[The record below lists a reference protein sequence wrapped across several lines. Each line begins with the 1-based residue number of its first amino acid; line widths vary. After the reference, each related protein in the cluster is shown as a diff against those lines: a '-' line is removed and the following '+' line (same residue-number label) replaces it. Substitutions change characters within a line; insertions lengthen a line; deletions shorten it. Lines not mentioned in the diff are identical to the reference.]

1 MVAGP
6 YRLCQWGISMSDKAS
21 TLHAQL
27 AEATRLIHAMGDRL
41 ADLQTEN
48 NQLRGYL
55 DSATAM
61 LMIERNAQAGHR
73 PRPS

>member
-1 MVAGP
+1 MG
-6 YRLCQWGISMSDKAS
+6 YSMDDKAS
-21 TLHAQL
+21 PLWARL
-27 AEATRLIHAMGDRL
+27 EEATRLIHAMGDRL
-41 ADLQTEN
+41 ADLQAEN

-61 LMIERNAQAGHR
+61 LMIERNAQASHR

>member
-1 MVAGP
+1 MGD
-6 YRLCQWGISMSDKAS
+6 DKAS
-21 TLHAQL
+21 TLRAQL
-27 AEATRLIHAMGDRL
+27 AEATRLIHAMGDHM
-41 ADLQTEN
+41 ADLQAEN

>member
-1 MVAGP
+1 MGH
-6 YRLCQWGISMSDKAS
+6 SMDDDKAS
-21 TLHAQL
+21 TLRAQ
-27 AEATRLIHAMGDRL
+27 L
-41 ADLQTEN
+41 ADLQAEN

-61 LMIERNAQAGHR
+61 LMIERNAQAGGR